1 VTSASAR
8 RLGDDKA
15 LLRVLVERAVATP
28 GLREKFECHSLDDKI
43 VIWDDPQKGLRI
55 RLRLANTDQYERIH
69 NHRYSFTA
77 YILHGAYQHTLYS
90 TDQTLDEKA
99 DVTRFWPTFVREE
112 AVGRCITLDHEQL
125 HTTITEPQ
133 TISLMIQSPA
143 RKRQAF
149 MIRRSDGHVWWREGA
164 ADETPYAAM
173 VAARH
178 RFLGRGHYLPLA
190 QALRSLATRYDT
202 GEPGLVVDLAGG
214 TGYYLAAVL
223 DARPDRYG
231 VCVDLSAPA
240 LRRAA
245 RAHPRAAA
253 LGADVWR
260 PLPLAA
266 GSASLVLNVFGP
278 RNAEEISRIL
288 APGGTLVMATP
299 GPGHLREL
307 QQSLGLIAV
316 DRRKPERIATAYRDY
331 AQADVASVNYQLS
344 LDHADLAALVSMGPS
359 ARHISPL
366 AVADRLGSWPAP
378 ATATVDLNIT
388 AFQLRKPRAT

>member
-1 VTSASAR
+1 MGASAARVAEAERLMASLPAVRWDALESAAEVTSAIAR

-164 ADETPYAAM
+164 ADETAERRAEVRM
-173 VAARH
+173 GDDR
-178 RFLGRGHYLPLA
+178 LA
-190 QALRSLATRYDT
+190 FWLER
-202 GEPGLVVDLAGG
+202 
-214 TGYYLAAVL
+214 
-223 DARPDRYG
+223 
-231 VCVDLSAPA
+231 LSA
-240 LRRAA
+240 
-245 RAHPRAAA
+245 
-253 LGADVWR
+253 LG
-260 PLPLAA
+260 
-266 GSASLVLNVFGP
+266 
-278 RNAEEISRIL
+278 IL
-288 APGGTLVMATP
+288 
-299 GPGHLREL
+299 
-307 QQSLGLIAV
+307 
-316 DRRKPERIATAYRDY
+316 
-331 AQADVASVNYQLS
+331 
-344 LDHADLAALVSMGPS
+344 
-359 ARHISPL
+359 
-366 AVADRLGSWPAP
+366 
-378 ATATVDLNIT
+378 
-388 AFQLRKPRAT
+388 

>member
-1 VTSASAR
+1 VDQRVPSLAAR
-8 RLGDDKA
+8 RLA
-15 LLRVLVERAVATP
+15 LARITEYLRCPVCAGRLHLGESQLACDR
-28 GLREKFECHSLDDKI
+28 RHSFDIARRGYVSL
-43 VIWDDPQKGLRI
+43 
-55 RLRLANTDQYERIH
+55 
-69 NHRYSFTA
+69 
-77 YILHGAYQHTLYS
+77 
-90 TDQTLDEKA
+90 
-99 DVTRFWPTFVREE
+99 
-112 AVGRCITLDHEQL
+112 AVGRA
-125 HTTITEPQ
+125 
-133 TISLMIQSPA
+133 SPGTG
-143 RKRQAF
+143 
-149 MIRRSDGHVWWREGA
+149 D
-164 ADETPYAAM
+164 TAAM